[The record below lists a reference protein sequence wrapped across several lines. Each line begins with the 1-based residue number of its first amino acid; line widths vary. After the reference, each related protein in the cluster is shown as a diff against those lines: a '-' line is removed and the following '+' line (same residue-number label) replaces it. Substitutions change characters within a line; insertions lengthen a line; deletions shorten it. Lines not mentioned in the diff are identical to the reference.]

1 MGIPAI
7 VTAGDRGAAKAIYGR
22 SKVYLE
28 IAGRPM
34 VVRVVET
41 LQSVPEV
48 DEVWVVGDRDRLDAI
63 FSDPRIREGLTK
75 PLHITEQH
83 SNLYENAW
91 ETYKR
96 TLPGAPPE
104 GREPEG
110 DDLDHQVVYLS
121 GDLPF
126 ATPQEVSYFINEG
139 QALGCDYALGLV
151 TQSSVENFLRTS
163 ENPEG
168 LDIAFFN
175 LRDGRLRQSNLH
187 LAKPGRILNRV
198 YIQDMY
204 RHRHM
209 REFHNMVGLGGKL
222 LVREGGLAILFFY
235 MLMHLGGLAD
245 RWGLTWLAWLISRGV
260 GVSTNEW
267 GISKLMKCDFRF
279 VVSEVGGCAI
289 DVDTEDEYDRIER
302 NFETWKRLEDER
314 SASLLGPGAPASS
327 KEALARTA
335 GE

>member
-34 VVRVVET
+34 VARVVAA

-48 DEVWVVGDRDRLDAI
+48 DEVWVVGDHDRLEAI
-63 FSDPRIREGLTK
+63 FSDPRIQDELTK

-83 SNLYENAW
+83 ANLYENAW

-96 TLPGAPPE
+96 ALPGAPPD

-110 DDLDHQVVYLS
+110 DDLDQTVLYVS

-126 ATPQEVSYFINEG
+126 ATPQEVSSFINEG
-139 QALGCDYALGLV
+139 VALDCDYALGLV
-151 TQSSVENFLRTS
+151 TQAALESYLRSS
-163 ENPEG
+163 ENPGG

-187 LAKPGRILNRV
+187 LARPARIKNRV

-245 RWGLTWLAWLISRGV
+245 RFGLKPLAWLISRGV
-260 GVSTNEW
+260 SLVRNEW
-267 GISKLMKCDFRF
+267 GISKLMNCRFRF

-289 DVDTEDEYDRIER
+289 DVDTEDEYDRIEG
-302 NFETWKRLEDER
+302 NFDLWMRLEAER
-314 SASLLGPGAPASS
+314 AEALLGPVPAPVA
-327 KEALARTA
+327 ART
-335 GE
+335 GDE

>member
-1 MGIPAI
+1 VGIPAI

-28 IAGRPM
+28 VASRPL
-34 VVRVVET
+34 VARVVVT

-48 DEVWVVGDRDRLDAI
+48 DEVWVVGDRDRLEAI
-63 FSDPRIREGLTK
+63 FSAPRIQSELTK

-83 SNLYENAW
+83 TNLYENAW

-96 TLPGAPPE
+96 ALPGAPPE

-110 DDLDHQVVYLS
+110 DDLDQTVLYVS
-121 GDLPF
+121 ADLPF
-126 ATPQEVSYFINEG
+126 ATPQELSHFINEG
-139 QALGCDYALGLV
+139 VLLGCDYALGLV
-151 TQSSVENFLRTS
+151 TQSSLESYLRTN

-187 LAKPGRILNRV
+187 LAKPARILNRH

-209 REFHNMVGLGGKL
+209 REFHNMVGLGSKL
-222 LVREGGLAILFFY
+222 LVREGGLALLFFY
-235 MLMHLGGLAD
+235 MLMHLGGLVD
-245 RWGLTWLAWLISRGV
+245 RLGLKPLAWLISRGV
-260 GVSTNEW
+260 SLARNEW
-267 GISKLMKCDFRF
+267 GISKLMNCRFRF

-302 NFETWKRLEDER
+302 NFDLWTRLEAER
-314 SASLLGPGAPASS
+314 SEALLGPVPEQVA
-327 KEALARTA
+327 ARTG